1 MYSHISISIYN
12 YVYNCL
18 TYIVDVMLVEDIIL
32 IMNYTDTDV
41 VIIMIF
47 GCVGNVL
54 NNLDSYRR

>member
-54 NNLDSYRR
+54 K

>member
-1 MYSHISISIYN
+1 MHSHISISIYN

-18 TYIVDVMLVEDIIL
+18 SYIVDVMHVEEIIL

-47 GCVGNVL
+47 VCVGNVL
-54 NNLDSYRR
+54 K